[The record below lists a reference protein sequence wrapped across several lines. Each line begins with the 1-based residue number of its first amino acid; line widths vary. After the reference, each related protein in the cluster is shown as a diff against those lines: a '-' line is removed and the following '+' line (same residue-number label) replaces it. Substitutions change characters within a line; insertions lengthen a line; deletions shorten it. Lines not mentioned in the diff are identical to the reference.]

1 MRESLLW
8 FAYFFFSLL
17 FKLSS
22 GFILSFVEERREK
35 REGGGEME
43 TGFISARERERE
55 YSVFHFCHC
64 HHTVDGRSL
73 TAKDFDSI
81 VLFFPLLKTVLAL
94 AFCNLQPHLHI
105 RRFCRCNEARSS
117 DGGKWSSFFPHPEG
131 KWGKIFTLY
140 PENNLVSCAQLGE
153 KYE

>member
-17 FKLSS
+17 FQLSS

-43 TGFISARERERE
+43 TGFISARERERILRLSLLPLSP
-55 YSVFHFCHC
+55 Y
-64 HHTVDGRSL
+64 GRR
-73 TAKDFDSI
+73 
-81 VLFFPLLKTVLAL
+81 AL
-94 AFCNLQPHLHI
+94 ANSQGFRLKSFIISRCS
-105 RRFCRCNEARSS
+105 RRSWRWLFATCSHTFTSGGSAAATKQDLRT
-117 DGGKWSSFFPHPEG
+117 GGKWSSFFPHPEG

-140 PENNLVSCAQLGE
+140 PENNLVSCAQLEE